1 MMMRGVSFAGR
12 RVFRSVRLASMGT
25 LSSNPESA
33 KANAN
38 TALYASAAAVGL
50 SLMAVTNA
58 SCEDSHPHFTPSQ
71 VAVEAYP
78 SADEHES
85 EMQKHPV
92 YTSDQV
98 AENDGTN
105 GKPVWMS
112 YGGVVYDV
120 TEFIA
125 NHPGGSEKVRM
136 TSMSTKEPGN
146 IKIVLIHSSSSPLK
160 RFCKRLDPVLN
171 LSGIHIDSILLL
183 IFRRD

>member
-1 MMMRGVSFAGR
+1 MMRGVSFAGR
-12 RVFRSVRLASMGT
+12 RCLRSIRVASMGT
-25 LSSNPESA
+25 LSSNAESV
-33 KANAN
+33 KTNSN
-38 TALYASAAAVGL
+38 ISFFTSAVAVGL
-50 SLMAVTNA
+50 SLMTVTGA
-58 SCEDSHPHFTPSQ
+58 SCEASHPHFTPSQ

-125 NHPGGSEKVRM
+125 NHPGGSEKVRT
-136 TSMSTKEPGN
+136 TSCRRICPQIISS
-146 IKIVLIHSSSSPLK
+146 VLIYFL
-160 RFCKRLDPVLN
+160 
-171 LSGIHIDSILLL
+171 
-183 IFRRD
+183 